1 MTTLINQKGE
11 NVSLYDQDFQLW
23 IEQTIKQLENSD
35 FEQLDRQ
42 HLIEELLDL
51 GKSEKRALE
60 SNLMILLAHLLKLK
74 VQANAPEMMQQ
85 SWLNSVDEH
94 RKRIQKTL
102 KATPSLNTALADLIE
117 SAYPDAYQLAI
128 KEGER
133 AKFGVTFSDEEA
145 YPIACPFSIA
155 EILDEDFYGISG

>member
-1 MTTLINQKGE
+1 MTALINQKGE
-11 NVSLYDQDFQLW
+11 SASLYDQDFQLW
-23 IEQTIKQLENSD
+23 IEKTIEQLENSN

-74 VQANAPEMMQQ
+74 VQADAPEMMQQ

-94 RKRIQKTL
+94 RKRIQKSL
-102 KATPSLNTALADLIE
+102 KATPSLNTALTNLIE

-128 KEGER
+128 KEGKR
-133 AKFGVTFSDEEA
+133 AKFGVNIPDENA
-145 YPIACPFSIA
+145 YPVTCPFSIA
-155 EILDEDFYGISG
+155 EILDEDFYGI